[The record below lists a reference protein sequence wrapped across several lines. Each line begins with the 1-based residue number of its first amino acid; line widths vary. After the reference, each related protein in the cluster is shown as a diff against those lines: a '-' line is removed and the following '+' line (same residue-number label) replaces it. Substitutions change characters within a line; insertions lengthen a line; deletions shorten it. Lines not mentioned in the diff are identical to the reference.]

1 MRVNYWSAGVRA
13 FFSKYVYAG
22 QRNLSTGVLVFLIG
36 AFAGVAGAGAQ
47 DLPLPR
53 FASLKADEVNMRAG
67 PGQSYPVEW
76 VFTRKGLPVEI
87 IAEYD
92 QWRKIQDVE
101 GTVGWVHRV
110 MLSGQRT
117 VMIDGVDLATAREDP
132 DESAIPVFR
141 AEPGVQGTLL
151 SCENDWCR
159 VDVMGAKGWLPMAS
173 LWGVYPSDNAE

>member
-1 MRVNYWSAGVRA
+1 VRA
-13 FFSKYVYAG
+13 FFSKYVNGG
-22 QRNLSTGVLVFLIG
+22 QRNLSAAALVFVVGLVTT
-36 AFAGVAGAGAQ
+36 ALAQ

-87 IAEYD
+87 VAEYD
-92 QWRKIQDVE
+92 QWRKIQDVD

-117 VMIDGVDLATAREDP
+117 VLVAGVDVVTAH
-132 DESAIPVFR
+132 DEPGEASLPVFQ
-141 AEPGVQGTLL
+141 AEPGVQGVLL
-151 SCENDWCR
+151 RCEDDWCR
-159 VDVMGAKGWLPMAS
+159 IDVNGTKGWLPMNA
-173 LWGVYPSDNAE
+173 LWGVYPSDNAG